1 MILLSL
7 LVLAQTSMPAR
18 GAIEWVVREVIPGGA
33 SPYPGFER
41 RWLAAK
47 APSDVD
53 GDGRSDFVLLYED
66 HSLAGGYPW
75 FGLLSARNNSNDLVE
90 VRRDRYGTSYS
101 YESPFADMAILNS
114 PLGVLQ
120 AIPHL
125 NNGWRHSTIKASGAI
140 VAEGPRQYQNV
151 YRIPDLDGDGY
162 EDIFAQ
168 ALVNNYAYSALLDGR
183 TMTEQWGSMS
193 GYNPGHC
200 QLSPY
205 GTKSFVDVNA
215 DGVPDFFSA
224 FPVWN
229 GSAIEGEF
237 RMLSGVDGSVIW
249 GWSELQYSGNI
260 SAAIVPDVTGDGVME
275 FAITTSGPWMNP
287 AIHFQLLDGSS
298 GAVIWARY
306 PSRLQLDPPQAGLG
320 MNELNNPI
328 LATDNPLNPGAI
340 QVAIQCRLDSLSGG
354 RDPNRFLHME
364 LRTGQVL
371 GWAEE
376 PFDLMPWYP
385 DLLDTI
391 AYNLRFP
398 LGDMDRDGLTEVAL
412 PCFGFSTDVPGNLIY
427 PWHMAIIGLRT
438 LYQPATAMPGEQ
450 IDYRIT
456 IPGASN
462 HDYSLLLSLG
472 FDRDGG
478 ALVDGQKTHL
488 VADAAFQATL
498 AGRYTGRLDARGG
511 GVQRVT
517 LPSNPALSG
526 KTLYAKAVVW
536 KPGGA
541 GEIWT
546 MSSLGITE
554 IR

>member
-1 MILLSL
+1 
-7 LVLAQTSMPAR
+7 
-18 GAIEWVVREVIPGGA
+18 
-33 SPYPGFER
+33 
-41 RWLAAK
+41 
-47 APSDVD
+47 
-53 GDGRSDFVLLYED
+53 
-66 HSLAGGYPW
+66 
-75 FGLLSARNNSNDLVE
+75 
-90 VRRDRYGTSYS
+90 
-101 YESPFADMAILNS
+101 
-114 PLGVLQ
+114 
-120 AIPHL
+120 
-125 NNGWRHSTIKASGAI
+125 
-140 VAEGPRQYQNV
+140 
-151 YRIPDLDGDGY
+151 
-162 EDIFAQ
+162 
-168 ALVNNYAYSALLDGR
+168 
-183 TMTEQWGSMS
+183 
-193 GYNPGHC
+193 
-200 QLSPY
+200 
-205 GTKSFVDVNA
+205 
-215 DGVPDFFSA
+215 
-224 FPVWN
+224 
-229 GSAIEGEF
+229 
-237 RMLSGVDGSVIW
+237 
-249 GWSELQYSGNI
+249 
-260 SAAIVPDVTGDGVME
+260 
-275 FAITTSGPWMNP
+275 
-287 AIHFQLLDGSS
+287 
-298 GAVIWARY
+298 
-306 PSRLQLDPPQAGLG
+306 
-320 MNELNNPI
+320 
-328 LATDNPLNPGAI
+328 
-340 QVAIQCRLDSLSGG
+340 
-354 RDPNRFLHME
+354 
-364 LRTGQVL
+364 
-371 GWAEE
+371 
-376 PFDLMPWYP
+376 MPWYP